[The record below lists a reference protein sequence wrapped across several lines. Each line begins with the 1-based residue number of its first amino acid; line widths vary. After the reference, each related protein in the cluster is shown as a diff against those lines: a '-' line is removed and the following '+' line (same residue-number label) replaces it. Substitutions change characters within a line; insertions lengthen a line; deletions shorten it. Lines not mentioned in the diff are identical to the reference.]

1 MSKQKK
7 TWVEKRSC
15 ASLPK
20 VTIIDKSFAGIPAG
34 SKMLISSPAE
44 IDLFIRNLPNGTM
57 CEVAKMRKLLAEVY
71 QADATCPVTTGIFLR
86 IVSEAAYEEY
96 LEGKQDITPFWRVV
110 EPESTLAKN

>member
-44 IDLFIRNLPNGTM
+44 IDL
-57 CEVAKMRKLLAEVY
+57 
-71 QADATCPVTTGIFLR
+71 LR
-86 IVSEAAYEEY
+86 H
-96 LEGKQDITPFWRVV
+96 LT
-110 EPESTLAKN
+110 N

>member
-1 MSKQKK
+1 
-7 TWVEKRSC
+7 
-15 ASLPK
+15 
-20 VTIIDKSFAGIPAG
+20 
-34 SKMLISSPAE
+34 
-44 IDLFIRNLPNGTM
+44 M

-110 EPESTLAKN
+110 EPESTLAKKLMATSAFIVTMREQEGLTTAKNA